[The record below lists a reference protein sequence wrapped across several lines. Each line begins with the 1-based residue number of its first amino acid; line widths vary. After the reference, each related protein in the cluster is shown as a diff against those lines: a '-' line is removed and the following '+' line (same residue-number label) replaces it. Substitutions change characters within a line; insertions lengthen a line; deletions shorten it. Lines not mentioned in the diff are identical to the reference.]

1 MFIKDSIQFHIREDL
16 SVFIPHVFESVFVEI
31 NTNSNKKS
39 IIGVIYR
46 PNTQPR
52 ADIDVFSSTLFEL
65 MALIN
70 YERKSCVLMGDFN
83 IDLVKF
89 GNHDKTS
96 DYINNI
102 FALGFMPM
110 ILKPT
115 RISQTSATLI
125 IFIRMTSFLPQPPA
139 L

>member
-1 MFIKDSIQFHIREDL
+1 M
-16 SVFIPHVFESVFVEI
+16 FESVFVEI

-70 YERKSCVLMGDFN
+70 SERKSCVLMGDFN

-102 FALGFMPM
+102 FAH
-110 ILKPT
+110 
-115 RISQTSATLI
+115 
-125 IFIRMTSFLPQPPA
+125 
-139 L
+139 

>member
-1 MFIKDSIQFHIREDL
+1 MQFHIREDL

-39 IIGVIYR
+39 IISIIYR
-46 PNTQPR
+46 PNTQPY

-70 YERKSCVLMGDFN
+70 SERKSCVLMDDLN

-96 DYINNI
+96 DHINNI

-115 RISQTSATLI
+115 RIS
-125 IFIRMTSFLPQPPA
+125 
-139 L
+139 